1 VRSRLAS
8 LRARRLPVALLT
20 TLALLL
26 VAATASAELTQKGDL
41 FVRFDGGI
49 APKTLSRT
57 HLTPIAVR
65 IEGIIRSLSPK
76 NPPTLR
82 KIRIA
87 LNKGGKL
94 STKGLQRCHRFQ
106 IREDTLAG
114 ALSACG
120 PALVG
125 GGGYTA
131 KTTIENQP
139 HKITTG
145 EILLFNS
152 RRHGHAAILAHLYQT
167 SPAPVTSFIT
177 FDIRHRGGRFGTVL
191 SGKLEKNLLRNSYLR
206 TIYLN
211 LHREYRYHGMERSY
225 MSASCPTPGG
235 VSIAAY
241 PFARASMSFEDGR
254 TLSSTMT
261 RTCRGD

>member
-1 VRSRLAS
+1 MRSRLSS
-8 LRARRLPVALLT
+8 LRARRLSVALLA

-26 VAATASAELTQKGDL
+26 VAASASAELTQKGDL

-49 APKTLSRT
+49 APKTLSRA
-57 HLTPIAVR
+57 HRTPIAVR
-65 IEGIIRSLSPK
+65 IEGIIRSLSPQ

-94 STKGLQRCHRFQ
+94 STRGLPRCHRSQ
-106 IREDTLAG
+106 IGESTSAG

-125 GGGYTA
+125 GGGFTA

-139 HKITTG
+139 HKIATG

-152 RRHGHAAILAHLYQT
+152 RRHGHAAILAHVYQT
-167 SPAPVTSFIT
+167 SPAPVSKLHHL
-177 FDIRHRGGRFGTVL
+177 RHPPPRRAL
-191 SGKLEKNLLRNSYLR
+191 WHRALRQARKNLVRNIYLR

-211 LHREYRYHGMERSY
+211 LHREYRYQGVERSY
-225 MSASCPTPGG
+225 VSASCPTPG
-235 VSIAAY
+235 
-241 PFARASMSFEDGR
+241 ASRSPPIPSPGPR
-254 TLSSTMT
+254 
-261 RTCRGD
+261 

>member
-1 VRSRLAS
+1 V
-8 LRARRLPVALLT
+8 PVALI
-20 TLALLL
+20 AAPGLLL
-26 VAATASAELTQKGDL
+26 VAASASAELTQKGDL

-65 IEGIIRSLSPK
+65 FEGTIRSLSPR

-87 LNKGGKL
+87 LNNGGKL
-94 STKGLQRCHRFQ
+94 STKGLARCHRTQ
-106 IREDTLAG
+106 IREDTSAG

-120 PALVG
+120 SALVG

-139 HKITTG
+139 HKIAAG

-167 SPAPVTSFIT
+167 SPAPVSSFII
-177 FDIRHRGGRFGTVL
+177 FDIRHHGGRFGTVL
-191 SGKLEKNLLRNSYLR
+191 SGKLENNLVRNVYLR

-211 LHREYRYHGMERSY
+211 LHREYRYQGVERSY
-225 MSASCPTPGG
+225 MSAGCRTPRG
-235 VSIAAY
+235 VSVAAY
-241 PFARASMSFEDGR
+241 PFAKASMSFEDGR
-254 TLSSTMT
+254 TLSSTMI
-261 RTCRGD
+261 RTCRAR